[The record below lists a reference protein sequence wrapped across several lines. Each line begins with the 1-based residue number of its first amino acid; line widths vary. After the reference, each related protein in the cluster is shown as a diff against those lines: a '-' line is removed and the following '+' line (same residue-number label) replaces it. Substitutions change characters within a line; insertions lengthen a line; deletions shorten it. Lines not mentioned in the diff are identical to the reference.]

1 MTNIKIGHGY
11 DVHALG
17 PGAGMVLGGVNIPCE
32 FSILAHSDGDLL
44 IHALCDALL
53 GALGQ
58 GDIGTH
64 FPDKDMANM
73 NRNSREFLR
82 HIKSM
87 MDADAWRL
95 GNADVTIVAQAPT
108 MAPHLQAM
116 KNNLAEDLAVDA
128 AKLNIKAT
136 TTEGLGFVGR
146 RQGIAVHAVVLLERD
161 H

>member
-1 MTNIKIGHGY
+1 MTDIKIGHGY

-17 PGAGMVLGGVNIPCE
+17 PGEGLILGGVNIPCE
-32 FSILAHSDGDLL
+32 FSIIAHSDGDVL

-64 FPDKDMANM
+64 FPDGDMANL

-82 HIKSM
+82 HVKSL
-87 MDADAWRL
+87 MDADSWRL

-108 MAPHLQAM
+108 MASYLQTM
-116 KNNLAEDLAVDA
+116 KNNLAKDLAVDSTV
-128 AKLNIKAT
+128 LNIKAT

-146 RQGIAVHAVVLLERD
+146 QQGIAVYAVVLLERYS
-161 H
+161 